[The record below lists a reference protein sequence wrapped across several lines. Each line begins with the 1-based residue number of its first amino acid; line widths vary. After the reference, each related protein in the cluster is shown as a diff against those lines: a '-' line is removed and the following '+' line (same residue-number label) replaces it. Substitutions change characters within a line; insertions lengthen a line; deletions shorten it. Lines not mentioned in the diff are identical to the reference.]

1 MALGSRLKAIDQQLA
16 TIITAGV
23 DSTVKVTRGHP
34 GKNIEWEA
42 VWTED
47 IVFEAE
53 PKPLGNNARR
63 QQITVPI
70 VVRVKQEGDDYPA
83 LRDRACDIADQ
94 VEEALRNPANI
105 NLGGQAEYGWV
116 ESGALSSFKD
126 DDGNVGAVVLQAMYY
141 ARKG

>member
-1 MALGSRLKAIDQQLA
+1 MALGSRLKAIDTKIATLLA
-16 TIITAGV
+16 AAL
-23 DSTVKVTRGHP
+23 DSTTTVTRGHP
-34 GKNIEWEA
+34 GKNIDWEA

-47 IVFEAE
+47 IVFEAT

-94 VEEALRNPANI
+94 VEEVLRNTANV
-105 NLGGQAEYGWV
+105 NLGGEAEYGWV
-116 ESGALSSFKD
+116 NQGVLSSFKD
-126 DDGNVGAVVLQAMYY
+126 DDGNVGAIVLQAMYY